1 MFIFCFYHILC
12 GRLDV
17 KWVREKV
24 ENKRQIY
31 VSKIHEVISF
41 SLVNFVKIISPLVA
55 IEPGVINFITDNVNY
70 EVVWVKCGLPTCHV

>member
-1 MFIFCFYHILC
+1 MFILCFYHILC
-12 GRLDV
+12 RRLDV
-17 KWVREKV
+17 ERVREKV

-55 IEPGVINFITDNVNY
+55 IEPGVIHFITDYVDY
-70 EVVWVKCGLPTCHV
+70 EIVWVKCGLSTCHV